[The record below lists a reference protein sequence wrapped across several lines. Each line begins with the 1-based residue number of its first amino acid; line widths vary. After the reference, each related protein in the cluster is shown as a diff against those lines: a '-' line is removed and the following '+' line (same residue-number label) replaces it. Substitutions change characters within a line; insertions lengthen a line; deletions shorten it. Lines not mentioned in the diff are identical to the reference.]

1 MMLRLFRSAAVRELD
16 TILDTLQANLEN
28 NYKDAAQNA
37 RVRLHDRAE
46 ELYASGALSEK
57 EYRRYMAKYTEYSVR
72 MTGYGHTKK

>member
-1 MMLRLFRSAAVRELD
+1 MTLRLFRSAAVRELD

-37 RVRLHDRAE
+37 RVHLHDRAE